1 MAFTQLIERG
11 AHGLSAGAATLLLAL
26 LWASPAGAQWSWKDD
41 NGRQVYSDR
50 PPPSSVKPAQITK
63 QPSRQVLAPVPFVTP
78 DDAAKPAPD
87 GKAAP
92 TAAAPAPPKSTAD
105 REMEFAKRQQERA
118 DGERKAAEEQQR
130 SAAKAVDCE
139 RARGYQKSLEDG
151 IRIQRTD
158 ASGNREYLDD
168 NQRAA
173 ELERTRK
180 VVQASCS

>member
-1 MAFTQLIERG
+1 MVFFFQIRHRRL
-11 AHGLSAGAATLLLAL
+11 GLAATLLAFM
-26 LWASPAGAQWSWKDD
+26 WASPAVSQWAWKDD

-50 PPPSSVKPAQITK
+50 PPPATIRPEQITK
-63 QPSRQVLAPVPFVTP
+63 QPSRQVLAPTPIATP
-78 DDAAKPAPD
+78 DDAAKPATD

-92 TAAAPAPPKSTAD
+92 APAAPKTMAE
-105 REMEFAKRQQERA
+105 REMEFSKRQQERA
-118 DGERKAAEEQQR
+118 DGERKAAEEQQK
-130 SAAKAVDCE
+130 STAKAAECE